1 MIYLGKFNNLSILR
15 ETSVGLFLGDEDG
28 TDILLPNKY
37 KPDLY
42 QIGDHLEVFCYLD
55 HQERPVAT
63 TLNPYIQRDKFALL
77 RVAEVNEIGAFMD
90 WGLEKH
96 LLVPFKEQRYKM
108 IEGQSYVVY
117 CYLDEVTF
125 RLVAS
130 NKLDKFLSNDS
141 MDLEIGE
148 EVFVLLTR
156 ESELGWDVIV
166 NNRHKGLIYAN
177 EIFKKLAVGD
187 QLIAYVKKIREDQKL
202 DISLQPIGLAVI
214 EPSSQ
219 KIIDFLK
226 DHDGYMELND
236 KSAPEAIKDAL
247 EMSKKT
253 FKKALGS
260 LYKNKLVTLKDEG
273 VYLNE
278 H

>member
-15 ETSVGLFLGDEDG
+15 ETSVGLFLGDDDG

-37 KPDLY
+37 KPDSY
-42 QIGDHLEVFCYLD
+42 QIGDKLDVFCYLD

-63 TLNPYIQRDKFALL
+63 TLKPYVQRDRFALL

-96 LLVPFKEQRYKM
+96 LLVPFKEQRFKM
-108 IEGQSYVVY
+108 VEGQSYVVY

-130 NKLDKFLSNDS
+130 NKLDKFLSNNTL
-141 MDLEIGE
+141 DLEVGE
-148 EVFVLLTR
+148 EVTVLLTR
-156 ESELGWDVIV
+156 ESDLGWDVIV
-166 NNRHKGLIYAN
+166 NNTHKGLIYAN

-187 QLIAYVKKIREDQKL
+187 KLRAYVKKIREDQKL
-202 DISLQPIGLAVI
+202 DISLQPIGIAVI

-226 DHDGYMELND
+226 DNDGYMELND
-236 KSAPEAIKDAL
+236 KSSPEAIKDTF

-260 LYKNKLVTLKDEG
+260 LYKDKVILLKDDG
-273 VYLNE
+273 VYLND
-278 H
+278 

>member
-15 ETSVGLFLGDEDG
+15 ETSVGLFLGDDDG

-37 KPDLY
+37 KPDSY
-42 QIGDHLEVFCYLD
+42 QIGDKLDVFCYLD

-63 TLNPYIQRDKFALL
+63 TLKPYVQRDRFALL

-96 LLVPFKEQRYKM
+96 LLVPFKEQRFKM
-108 IEGQSYVVY
+108 VEGQSYVVY

-130 NKLDKFLSNDS
+130 NKLDKFLSNNT
-141 MDLEIGE
+141 MDLEVGE
-148 EVFVLLTR
+148 EVSVLLTR
-156 ESELGWDVIV
+156 ESDLGWDVIV
-166 NNRHKGLIYAN
+166 NNTHKGLIYAN

-187 QLIAYVKKIREDQKL
+187 KLRAYVKKIREDQKL

-226 DHDGYMELND
+226 DNDGYMELND
-236 KSAPEAIKDAL
+236 KSSPEAIKDTF

-260 LYKNKLVTLKDEG
+260 LYKDKVILLKEDG
-273 VYLNE
+273 VYLND
-278 H
+278 

>member
-1 MIYLGKFNNLSILR
+1 MIYLGKFNRLTILR
-15 ETSVGLFLGDEDG
+15 ETSVGLFLGDEEG

-37 KPDLY
+37 IPGTY
-42 QIGDHLEVFCYLD
+42 TIGDQLDVFCYLD

-63 TLNPYIQRDKFALL
+63 TLKPYIERDQFALL
-77 RVAEVNEIGAFMD
+77 RVAEVNEIGAFLD

-96 LLVPFKEQRYKM
+96 MLVPFKEQRFKM
-108 IEGQSYVVY
+108 VEGQSYVVY

-130 NKLDKFLSNDS
+130 NKLDKFLSNES
-141 MDLEIGE
+141 VDLEVGQ
-148 EVFVLLTR
+148 EVAVLLTR
-156 ESELGWDVIV
+156 ESDLGWDVIV
-166 NNRHKGLIYAN
+166 NNTHKGLVYAN
-177 EIFKKLAVGD
+177 EVFKKLAVGD
-187 QLIAYVKKIREDQKL
+187 RLKGYVKKIRDDQKL

-219 KIIDFLK
+219 HIINYLK
-226 DHDGYMELND
+226 NGGGFMQLHDN
-236 KSAPEAIKDAL
+236 SSPEEIKEAL
-247 EMSKKT
+247 QMSKKT

-260 LYKNKLVTLKDEG
+260 LYKSKLVRLEADG

-278 H
+278 N

>member
-37 KPDLY
+37 KPANY
-42 QIGDHLEVFCYLD
+42 QLGDKLDVFCYLD

-63 TLNPYIQRDKFALL
+63 TLKPYIERDQFALL

-96 LLVPFKEQRYKM
+96 LLVPFKEQRFKM
-108 IEGQSYVVY
+108 VEGQSYVVY

-130 NKLDKFLSNDS
+130 NKLDKFLSNES
-141 MDLEIGE
+141 IEFEIGD
-148 EVFVLLTR
+148 EVSALLTR

-166 NNRHKGLIYAN
+166 NNTHKGLIYAN
-177 EIFKKLAVGD
+177 EVFKKLSVGD
-187 QLIAYVKKIREDQKL
+187 QLKAYVKKIREDNKL
-202 DISLQPIGLAVI
+202 DISLQPIGVAVI
-214 EPSSQ
+214 EPSAQ
-219 KIIDFLK
+219 KIVDYLSQN
-226 DHDGYMELND
+226 DGFMELHD
-236 KSAPEAIKDAL
+236 KSSPEAIKDAL

-260 LYKNKLVTLKDEG
+260 LYKSKLVTLKEDG

>member
-1 MIYLGKFNNLSILR
+1 MIGLGYKNDLVVSHHTPQGFYLS
-15 ETSVGLFLGDEDG
+15 DEEG
-28 TDILLPNKY
+28 TEILLPNKEVLEACQ
-37 KPDLY
+37 P
-42 QIGDHLEVFCYLD
+42 GDRLTVFCYLD

-63 TLNPYIQRDKFALL
+63 TLKPYVQRDKFALL

-96 LLVPFKEQRYKM
+96 LLVPFKEQRFKM
-108 IEGQSYVVY
+108 VEGQSYVVY

-130 NKLDKFLSNDS
+130 NKLDKFLSNDT

-177 EIFKKLAVGD
+177 EVFKKLAVGD
-187 QLIAYVKKIREDQKL
+187 KLRAYVKKIREDQKL
-202 DISLQPIGLAVI
+202 DISLQPIGIAVI

-236 KSAPEAIKDAL
+236 KSSPEAIKDAL

>member
-15 ETSVGLFLGDEDG
+15 ETSVGLFLGDDDG

-37 KPDLY
+37 KPDSY
-42 QIGDHLEVFCYLD
+42 QIGDKLDVFCYLD

-63 TLNPYIQRDKFALL
+63 TLKPYVQRDRFALL

-96 LLVPFKEQRYKM
+96 LLVPFKEQRFKM
-108 IEGQSYVVY
+108 VEGQSYVVY

-130 NKLDKFLSNDS
+130 NKLDKFLSNNTL
-141 MDLEIGE
+141 DLEVGE
-148 EVFVLLTR
+148 EVTVLLTR
-156 ESELGWDVIV
+156 ESDLGWDVIV
-166 NNRHKGLIYAN
+166 NNTHKGLIYAN

-187 QLIAYVKKIREDQKL
+187 KLRAYVKKIREDQKL

-226 DHDGYMELND
+226 DNDGYMELND
-236 KSAPEAIKDAL
+236 KSSPEAIKDTF

-260 LYKNKLVTLKDEG
+260 LYKDKVILLKDDG
-273 VYLNE
+273 VYLND
-278 H
+278 